1 MDGDVWTVPLYR
13 QAMRQ
18 DIRQCSNVIGQLH
31 SRTVQAKFRVLRF
44 LLTSSISLSFGR
56 PYVMQ
61 SSEAWLP
68 CSPLYYGL
76 GSPSLQDYGLGQPA
90 FLNRALLVISYC
102 YRQDISL
109 RQIHL
114 RVV

>member
-1 MDGDVWTVPLYR
+1 MH
-13 QAMRQ
+13 
-18 DIRQCSNVIGQLH
+18 DIWGVINAH
-31 SRTVQAKFRVLRF
+31 IIIIIII
-44 LLTSSISLSFGR
+44 ISLSFGR